1 MGGIGSGRRRE
12 VHPASVED
20 LPVIDMRIL
29 RRLGLLRPGECVIDT
44 LRWSR
49 GGLEVAE
56 ARLRIDL
63 STPDAASIVVSI
75 THRGKTLR
83 QAIEVETIGCRFGGY
98 RFYFRCPTQGRRCET
113 IHLLGGRWASRQ
125 AHRLAYATN
134 SLSALSRA
142 RKRRRALCAH
152 LMGQGAKPKPRGR
165 HRYEVACRLAQARA
179 QERTLLSAAVQRH
192 LDRID

>member
-49 GGLEVAE
+49 GSLEVAE
-56 ARLRIDL
+56 ARIRIDL
-63 STPDAASIVVSI
+63 STPDAASMVVTT

-83 QAIEVETIGCRFGGY
+83 QAIEVETIGGRFGGR
-98 RFYFRCPTQGRRCET
+98 RFYFRCPTQGRRCQT
-113 IHLLGGRWASRQ
+113 IYLFDRRWGSRQ
-125 AHRLAYATN
+125 AHRLGYATQ
-134 SLSALSRA
+134 SMAALPRA
-142 RKRRRALCAH
+142 RKRRRALYAR
-152 LMGQGAKPKPRGR
+152 LNGQGLTPKPRGQ
-165 HRYEVACRLAQARA
+165 HRYDVAHRLAQARA
-179 QERTLLSAAVQRH
+179 RERTLFSAAVQRH
-192 LDRID
+192 LDRTD